1 LQQQW
6 LLFSKVGSLC
16 KWHLSF
22 THYLPLLH
30 IINMNEAVNNFAVQ
44 AAEADK
50 MIQQKLTEVFESL
63 VEPIQKVDDD
73 LIVKLKD
80 GTKPEDLLEKI

>member
-1 LQQQW
+1 
-6 LLFSKVGSLC
+6 
-16 KWHLSF
+16 
-22 THYLPLLH
+22 
-30 IINMNEAVNNFAVQ
+30 MNEAVNNFAVQ